1 MGARTILRD
10 SWHCRLTEIFEP
22 RGPSSVSHSRS
33 LRAPTPATP
42 PPPPRRTRAWREGL
56 RSLTPPSSR
65 ACGQKGR
72 RAHSRTSCIPG
83 WTQALAMDTLAATS
97 RAPTRRTGAPPGP
110 GLLCTQPPGG
120 GPRLALGRRSS
131 GFPHSP
137 QGLESRRLP
146 PHPSLRLGSRL
157 QKIDK
162 AVNRG
167 AAGRKRLLGTRRYTF
182 RANPSRSP
190 ARGPRGGP
198 RLADSNTGNRGRALH
213 SPRCFRQPHGGWA
226 NREAI
231 VLTAGARGR
240 GGPKGGAGTG
250 GEA

>member
-1 MGARTILRD
+1 M
-10 SWHCRLTEIFEP
+10 
-22 RGPSSVSHSRS
+22 SHSRS

-65 ACGQKGR
+65 AQRPEGPQ
-72 RAHSRTSCIPG
+72 RTFPDQLHP
-83 WTQALAMDTLAATS
+83 WVD
-97 RAPTRRTGAPPGP
+97 PGP
-110 GLLCTQPPGG
+110 GYGHSSSHVPGPNAPHRRTSWAEAPLHTAAG
-120 GPRLALGRRSS
+120 RRPQLALGRRSS

-137 QGLESRRLP
+137 QGLGSRRLP

-167 AAGRKRLLGTRRYTF
+167 AAGGKCLLGTRRYPF

-198 RLADSNTGNRGRALH
+198 RLVDSNTGNRGRALH
-213 SPRCFRQPHGGWA
+213 SPRCFRQPHGG
-226 NREAI
+226 
-231 VLTAGARGR
+231 
-240 GGPKGGAGTG
+240 
-250 GEA
+250 